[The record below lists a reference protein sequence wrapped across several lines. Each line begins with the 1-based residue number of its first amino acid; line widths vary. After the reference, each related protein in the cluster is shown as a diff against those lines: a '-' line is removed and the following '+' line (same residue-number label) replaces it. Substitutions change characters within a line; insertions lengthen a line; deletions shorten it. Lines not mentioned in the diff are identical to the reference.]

1 MEQLDERTMAYV
13 MHDVDVLEALY
24 KMEEKKRM
32 DMNMKKEVD
41 EKVNVV
47 FAPFLGELAAV
58 IADSLDDD
66 DSPENLNKLV
76 GLWTSANQVKD
87 DVAIRL
93 YAKMKLIDTLTHKI
107 NAGGKE
113 IRELEKKLK
122 KISDLVL

>member
-1 MEQLDERTMAYV
+1 MEQLDERTMAYA

-24 KMEEKKRM
+24 KMEEKKYM

-87 DVAIRL
+87 DVALRL

-113 IRELEKKLK
+113 IRELEEKLK
-122 KISDLVL
+122 KISDLV

>member
-1 MEQLDERTMAYV
+1 MEQLDERTMAYAI
-13 MHDVDVLEALY
+13 HDVDILETLY
-24 KMEEKKRM
+24 KMEEKKSM

-58 IADSLDDD
+58 IAESLDDD

-93 YAKMKLIDTLTHKI
+93 YAKQHFNEVLTH
-107 NAGGKE
+107 NVDAGAKK
-113 IRELEKKLK
+113 IRELEEKLK
-122 KISDLVL
+122 KISDIV

>member
-1 MEQLDERTMAYV
+1 MEQLDERTMAYA

-24 KMEEKKRM
+24 KMEEKKYM
-32 DMNMKKEVD
+32 DMDMKKEVD

-87 DVAIRL
+87 DVALRL
-93 YAKMKLIDTLTHKI
+93 YAKMKLIDTLTHKN

-113 IRELEKKLK
+113 IRELEEKLK
-122 KISDLVL
+122 KISDLV